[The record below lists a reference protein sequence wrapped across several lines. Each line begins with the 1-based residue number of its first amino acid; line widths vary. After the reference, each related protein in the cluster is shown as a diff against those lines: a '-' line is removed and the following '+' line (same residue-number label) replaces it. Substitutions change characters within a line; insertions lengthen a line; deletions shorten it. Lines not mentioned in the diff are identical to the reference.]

1 MEFNMKKNLVI
12 LVADYPN
19 PHGEPFLENE
29 LMIISKDFNHIY
41 IISKNK
47 STHNNENKNNNNNNL
62 FLPPNAD
69 VLQLDLTKKNLLLR
83 FKHLFSWYFIY
94 ELFLARF
101 KHKSKLSI
109 SLIKLVL
116 YYLERSKLISKEI
129 QDKIKVNE
137 ITVENTIFYS
147 YWCDEGALA
156 LAHLKRRKKIN
167 DFVTRLHGWDV
178 YFERHL
184 QKFLPYREVI
194 FNYAKFILPIS
205 NDARKYLLDKHM
217 SVHPEK
223 IITMRLGV
231 QSITR
236 VNRTKKDNSE
246 LHILT
251 ISHINKVKR
260 IDRLI
265 DALQQIDDINIV
277 WHHIGWGNP
286 DFEKQIKNEL
296 TDKLSTKENI
306 SVIFHGEF
314 SKEEVITFLEQSRV
328 DVLVNCSENEGI
340 PVSIME
346 AFAVG
351 IPAIAFN
358 IGGIPEIIEHAKN
371 GFLLDDTQGN
381 HANQLGLAF
390 KHFYHMSTEE
400 YLNYSNSA
408 HLTWK
413 EKYNKIK
420 NYQFLSSILSEEC
433 ISPTNKQNCIQCLVD
448 SELYPSIVIDKYGVC
463 NVCRIV
469 EKKNDALKQLSEDN
483 HIVDLIASVKSCKVG
498 KYDCIIGIS
507 GGVDSAYLAL
517 KAREW
522 GLNPLLVHIDNGWN
536 SELAVFNIQ
545 TLIKELN
552 YDLYTVVI
560 NWKELRD
567 VVRSFFKA
575 SVIDIDWAN
584 EMCAQA
590 ALYKVCNKFGLKY
603 ILTGHQIATEG
614 WMPDNIVHYKLDLIN
629 FKAIHRK
636 FGEKKLKTY
645 PTIGFMKTYY
655 YERIKKIQ
663 YVSPLDY
670 IPYNKEEVKKELIEK
685 FGWRDYGQ
693 KHFESI
699 FTRFYQAYILP
710 KKFKVDKRRFHYSA
724 SILSGQ
730 MTKEDASSILSSNE
744 YIDSGQVNEDMEFI
758 IKKLGFTS
766 EEFQTILN
774 MPPKSHSDYP
784 SILNFRNK
792 LKKVKDVLRNTW

>member
-1 MEFNMKKNLVI
+1 MKKNLVL

-29 LMIISKDFNHIY
+29 LKVISGDFDQLFILPKTSLKKNWNE
-41 IISKNK
+41 ISI
-47 STHNNENKNNNNNNL
+47 NEL
-62 FLPPNAD
+62 FLPENAK
-69 VLQLDLTKKNLLLR
+69 VIPLSIEKRGFLSRIKYLLSFQL
-83 FKHLFSWYFIY
+83 YY
-94 ELFLARF
+94 ELFLATF
-101 KHKSKLSI
+101 KHKSKFSF
-109 SLIKLVL
+109 SLVQLVF
-116 YYLERSKLISKEI
+116 YYLETSNLIASNLREIIDIYSISK
-129 QDKIKVNE
+129 
-137 ITVENTIFYS
+137 ENTIFYS

-156 LAHLKRRKKIN
+156 LSHLKKNKEIK
-167 DFVTRLHGWDV
+167 DYVTRLHGWDV
-178 YFERHL
+178 YFERHV
-184 QKFLPYREVI
+184 QFFLPYRETI
-194 FNYAKFILPIS
+194 FNHATFILPIS
-205 NDARKYLLDKHM
+205 HDARKYLLEKKM
-217 SVHPEK
+217 SVHPDK
-223 IITMRLGV
+223 IITSRLGV
-231 QSITR
+231 KSLNEKNRILKDTKSI
-236 VNRTKKDNSE
+236 S
-246 LHILT
+246 ILT

-260 IDRLI
+260 LDRLV
-265 DALQQIDDINIV
+265 DALSGINETEV
-277 WHHIGWGNP
+277 YWHHIGWGNP
-286 DFEKQIKNEL
+286 DFELNFKTLIDK
-296 TDKLSTKENI
+296 KLSKKSN
-306 SVIFHGEF
+306 VKVVLHGEM
-314 SKEEVITFLEQSRV
+314 SKNDVEHFLENQRV
-328 DVLVNCSENEGI
+328 DILVNCSENEGI

-346 AFAVG
+346 AFSAG
-351 IPAIAFN
+351 IPVIAFD
-358 IGGIPEIIEHAKN
+358 IGGIPEIITHAKN
-371 GFLLDDTQGN
+371 GFLLDDIQGN
-381 HANQLGLAF
+381 HAEQLKNAILAF
-390 KHFYHMSTEE
+390 SQMPSSDYVLFSEE
-400 YLNYSNSA
+400 AKLEWQRNYNQSENFKKLAQLLLSEPSNGHS
-408 HLTWK
+408 
-413 EKYNKIK
+413 
-420 NYQFLSSILSEEC
+420 FLSC
-433 ISPTNKQNCIQCLVD
+433 KQCLID

-469 EKKNDALKQLSEDN
+469 EQKNAVLNQLAHSN
-483 HIVDLIASVKSCKVG
+483 HIERLISDVQLGRKG

-590 ALYKVCNKFGLKY
+590 ALYQVCDKFGLKY

-629 FKAIHRK
+629 FKGIHK
-636 FGEKKLKTY
+636 KYGEKKLTTY
-645 PTIGFMKTYY
+645 PTIGFLKTYY
-655 YERIKKIQ
+655 YERIKKIN

-699 FTRFYQAYILP
+699 FTRFYQAYLLP

-730 MTKEDASSILSSNE
+730 MTKEYATEVLTSNE
-744 YIDSGQVNEDMEFI
+744 YIESGQVQEDMDFI
-758 IKKLGFTS
+758 IKKLGFTKA
-766 EEFQTILN
+766 EFEAILKES
-774 MPPKSHSDYP
+774 PKSHFDYP
-784 SILNFRNK
+784 SLLNFRKK
-792 LKKVKDVLRNTW
+792 LKKIKDVVYNTW

>member
-1 MEFNMKKNLVI
+1 MEFNVKKNLVI

-41 IISKNK
+41 IISKNN
-47 STHNNENKNNNNNNL
+47 STRKDVNKKNDNL

-69 VLQLDLTKKNLLLR
+69 VLQLDLTKQNLLL
-83 FKHLFSWYFIY
+83 KLKYLFSWHFLY
-94 ELFLARF
+94 ELLLARF
-101 KHKSKLSI
+101 KHKSVLSF

-116 YYLERSKLISKEI
+116 YYSDQSYFIAREI
-129 QDKIKVNE
+129 QKKIKVNE

-147 YWCDEGALA
+147 YWCDELALA

-167 DFVTRLHGWDV
+167 EYVTRLHGWDV

-236 VNRTKKDNSE
+236 VNRTKKDNSA

-260 IDRLI
+260 LDRLI
-265 DALQQIDDINIV
+265 DALQKVDDIKLV
-277 WHHIGWGNP
+277 WHHIGWGNL

-314 SKEEVITFLEQSRV
+314 SKEQVITFLEQSRV

-346 AFAVG
+346 AFAAG

-381 HANQLGLAF
+381 HANQLVLAF

-400 YLNYSNSA
+400 YLNFSNSA

-420 NYQFLSSILSEEC
+420 NYQFLSSVLSEEC
-433 ISPTNKQNCIQCLVD
+433 ISSPNKQNCIQFLVD

-483 HIVDLIASVKSCKVG
+483 HIVDLIASVKSQKAG

-522 GLNPLLVHIDNGWN
+522 GLKPLLVHIDNGWN

-590 ALYKVCNKFGLKY
+590 ALYQVCNKFGLKY

-629 FKAIHRK
+629 FKAIQRK

-655 YERIKKIQ
+655 YKRIKKIQ

>member
-1 MEFNMKKNLVI
+1 MKKNLVI

-29 LMIISKDFNHIY
+29 LKIISEDFAEIF
-41 IISKNK
+41 IVSKSNK
-47 STHNNENKNNNNNNL
+47 TNFTEENSGEKLFVPHNAKLLQLNLTKSSLILKFL
-62 FLPPNAD
+62 FLISYKFYY
-69 VLQLDLTKKNLLLR
+69 Q
-83 FKHLFSWYFIY
+83 
-94 ELFLARF
+94 LFLARF
-101 KHKSKLSI
+101 KHKVSI
-109 SLIKLVL
+109 NLSLIRLVL
-116 YYLERSKLISKEI
+116 YYLETSRLIELKLNQEIRKNNISTK
-129 QDKIKVNE
+129 
-137 ITVENTIFYS
+137 NTLFYS

-156 LAHLKRRKKIN
+156 LSQLKKKKKIN
-167 DFVTRLHGWDV
+167 EFVTRLHGWDV
-178 YFERHL
+178 YFERHI
-184 QKFLPYREVI
+184 QRFLPFREDI
-194 FNYAKFILPIS
+194 FNYATFILPIS
-205 NDARKYLLDKHM
+205 NDARKYLLDKKM

-223 IITMRLGV
+223 IITSKLGV
-231 QSITR
+231 KSLNEKNRILKDSKSIH
-236 VNRTKKDNSE
+236 
-246 LHILT
+246 LLT

-260 IDRLI
+260 LDRLV
-265 DALQQIDDINIV
+265 DALTEINGIEIT
-277 WHHIGWGNP
+277 WHHIGWGFP
-286 DFEKQIKNEL
+286 DFEFELKKQIQE
-296 TDKLSTKENI
+296 KLSNNKLI
-306 SVIFHGEF
+306 HVKLHGEL
-314 SKEEVITFLEQSRV
+314 SKSEVVDFLENQRI
-328 DVLVNCSENEGI
+328 DVLINCSENEGI

-346 AFAVG
+346 AFSAG

-358 IGGIPEIIEHAKN
+358 IGGIPEIIEN
-371 GFLLDDTQGN
+371 GTTGFLLDDAVN
-381 HANQLGLAF
+381 DHVLLLKNAILSI
-390 KHFYHMSTEE
+390 YHMPYEE
-400 YLNYSNSA
+400 YEYFSKNA
-408 HLTWK
+408 KFKWQDQ
-413 EKYNKIK
+413 YNKSI
-420 NYQFLSSILSEEC
+420 NYTFLSKLFQDQKKSGSHILSC
-433 ISPTNKQNCIQCLVD
+433 KQCLVD
-448 SELYPSIVIDKYGVC
+448 SVLYPSIVIDKYGICDVC
-463 NVCRIV
+463 HIV
-469 EKKNDALKQLSEDN
+469 EQKNENLNKLTDGN
-483 HIVDLIASVKSCKVG
+483 HINHLINEIKLGKKG

-590 ALYKVCNKFGLKY
+590 ALYQVCNKFGLKY

-636 FGEKKLKTY
+636 FGERRLKTY
-645 PTIGFMKTYY
+645 PTIGFLKTYY
-655 YERIKKIQ
+655 YERIKKIK

-670 IPYNKEEVKKELIEK
+670 IPYNKDEVKKELIEK

-699 FTRFYQAYILP
+699 FTRFYQAYLLP

-730 MTKEDASSILSSNE
+730 MTKEDAIHILQSNE
-744 YIDSGQVNEDMEFI
+744 YIDSGQVFEDMDFI
-758 IKKLGFTS
+758 IKKLGFTK
-766 EEFQTILN
+766 EEFETILLQK
-774 MPPKSHSDYP
+774 PKSHFDYP
-784 SILNFRNK
+784 SLLNFRKK
-792 LKKVKDVLRNTW
+792 LKKFKDAINNTW

>member
-1 MEFNMKKNLVI
+1 MEFNVKKNLVI
-12 LVADYPN
+12 LVADYPS

-41 IISKNK
+41 IISKKN
-47 STHNNENKNNNNNNL
+47 STHKDETKKNDNL

-69 VLQLDLTKKNLLLR
+69 VLQLDLTKQNLLLKL
-83 FKHLFSWYFIY
+83 KHIFSWHFLY
-94 ELFLARF
+94 ESLLARF
-101 KHKSKLSI
+101 KHKSVLSF

-116 YYLERSKLISKEI
+116 YYSDQSYLIAREI
-129 QDKIKVNE
+129 QKKIDQKK
-137 ITVENTIFYS
+137 ITVENTVFYS

-167 DFVTRLHGWDV
+167 EYVTRLHGWDV

-184 QKFLPYREVI
+184 QKFLPFREVI
-194 FNYAKFILPIS
+194 FNYASFILPIS

-223 IITMRLGV
+223 IITTRLGV
-231 QSITR
+231 QSIGSMYR
-236 VNRTKKDNSE
+236 NKKDNSA
-246 LHILT
+246 LHLLT
-251 ISHINKVKR
+251 ISHINQVKR
-260 IDRLI
+260 LDRVI
-265 DALQQIDDINIV
+265 DALEKIQDIKLV
-277 WHHIGWGNP
+277 WHHIGWGFS
-286 DFEKQIKNEL
+286 DFEKKIKHAVYN
-296 TDKLSTKENI
+296 KLSTKENI
-306 SVIFHGEF
+306 QVIFHGEF
-314 SKEEVITFLEQSRV
+314 SKEQIITFLEHTRV

-346 AFAVG
+346 GFAAG

-358 IGGIPEIIEHAKN
+358 IGGIPEIIEHGKN
-371 GFLLDDTQGN
+371 GFLLDDLQGA

-390 KHFYHMSTEE
+390 KHFYTMPLDE
-400 YLNYSNSA
+400 YLIYSQNA
-408 HLTWK
+408 QETWQD
-413 EKYNKIK
+413 KYNKIT
-420 NYQFLSSILSEEC
+420 NYQLLSSLLRGETTSNPIKLC
-433 ISPTNKQNCIQCLVD
+433 CNQCLID
-448 SELYPSIVIDKYGVC
+448 SELYPSIILDKFGVC

-469 EKKNDALKQLSEDN
+469 EKKNDTLNQLSASN
-483 HIVDLIASVKSCKVG
+483 HIETLIASVKSRKVG

-567 VVRSFFKA
+567 VVKSFFKA

-590 ALYKVCNKFGLKY
+590 ALYEVCNKFGLKY

-699 FTRFYQAYILP
+699 FTRFYQAYVLP

-730 MTKEDASSILSSNE
+730 MTKEVASSILASND
-744 YIDSGQVNEDMEFI
+744 YITSGQVNEDMEFI

-766 EEFQTILN
+766 EQFQTILKS
-774 MPPKSHSDYP
+774 PPKSHFDYP
-784 SILNFRNK
+784 SLLNFRKK